1 MIITFALLC
10 ATSNVG
16 PSIEDF
22 VQTKLKDATFTTQA
36 VTANQRELAKINKDF
51 ANSYRF
57 KTVLVRI
64 KEPFRMRL
72 ESTVDDTD
80 IYFVVNG
87 PIRLIRIP
95 RANFSQKLDVGKKP
109 GQRQTVLEFGLL
121 TPALFDGSLFYA
133 EFVRQDRATGLPVF
147 DVFYAKNLDDSTR
160 QRIWV
165 DPNKKIVTRRE
176 WYSQI
181 DNRLMA
187 VFSYEDP
194 LQVDGIWFP
203 TRAVVRNAENKVAG
217 VTRYTNIK
225 VNTGLADSLFTV
237 K

>member
-1 MIITFALLC
+1 MITAFALLGLVP
-10 ATSNVG
+10 TIE
-16 PSIEDF
+16 PSIQDF
-22 VQTKLKDATFTTQA
+22 VQAKLKDTTFTTQA

-72 ESTVDDTD
+72 ESTVDDTE
-80 IYFVVNG
+80 IYFVING
-87 PIRLIRIP
+87 PIRTIRIP
-95 RANFSQKLDVGKKP
+95 RAGFSQKLDLAKKP
-109 GQRQTVLEFGLL
+109 GQRQTVLEFGLI
-121 TPALFDGSLFYA
+121 TPALFDGTLFYA
-133 EFVRQDRATGLPVF
+133 DFVREDRATGLPVF
-147 DVFYAKNLDDSTR
+147 DVFYAKNLDDTTR

-165 DPNKKIVTRRE
+165 DPQKKIVTRRE

-187 VFSYEDP
+187 VFTYEDP
-194 LQVDGIWFP
+194 QQVDGVWFP
-203 TRAVVRNAENKVAG
+203 TRAVVRNADNKVAG

-225 VNTGLADSLFTV
+225 VNTGLPDSLFVV